1 MKQLFLSAF
10 ILFAFGTLY
19 GQKFQSAPE
28 GKALVYFV
36 RTNGTG
42 AMINFKYFDGEQ
54 YLGKMK
60 GVNYTLYECKPGE
73 HVFWVAAENRD
84 FVRGNLQANCTYVI
98 DVKPRMG
105 ALKASVKLF
114 PVSPNDEKRLKKIK
128 RIMSK
133 REPIKFKKKDEDMDF
148 FIKNG
153 LAKYAKVENEVKV
166 INPAWVF

>member
-60 GVNYTLYECKPGE
+60 GVNYT
-73 HVFWVAAENRD
+73 N
-84 FVRGNLQANCTYVI
+84 
-98 DVKPRMG
+98 
-105 ALKASVKLF
+105 
-114 PVSPNDEKRLKKIK
+114 
-128 RIMSK
+128 
-133 REPIKFKKKDEDMDF
+133 
-148 FIKNG
+148 FI
-153 LAKYAKVENEVKV
+153 LE
-166 INPAWVF
+166 